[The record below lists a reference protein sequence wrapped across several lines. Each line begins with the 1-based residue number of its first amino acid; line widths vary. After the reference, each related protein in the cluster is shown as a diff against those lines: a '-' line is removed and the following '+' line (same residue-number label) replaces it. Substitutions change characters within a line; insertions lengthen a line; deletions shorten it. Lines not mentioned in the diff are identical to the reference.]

1 MKNRAILSR
10 EGAKKVPAKKEKKAP
25 VKKVQTVIR
34 MIDPESEE
42 VLATFASLDQAIEE
56 QGLNRPNLIGAIK
69 NGNKY
74 KGTLWQEVSER
85 V

>member
-10 EGAKKVPAKKEKKAP
+10 EGAKKVPVKKEKKAP
-25 VKKVQTVIR
+25 VKKVKKEIR

-42 VLATFASLDQAIEE
+42 VLATFASLEEAIEE
-56 QGLNRPNLIGAIK
+56 KGLNRPNLIGAIK

-74 KGTLWQEVSER
+74 KGSLWQEVSEQ

>member
-10 EGAKKVPAKKEKKAP
+10 EGAKRVPAKKAKKAAP
-25 VKKVQTVIR
+25 AVDERVIN

-42 VLATFASLDQAIEE
+42 VVATFTSLEKAIEE
-56 QGLNRPNLIGAIK
+56 QGLNKPNLIGAIK

-74 KGTLWQEVSER
+74 KGMLWKKV
-85 V
+85 